1 LGGHSADDIW
11 SSGTGD
17 PRPLQVYE
25 KRNEDIVSSRRT
37 LILVGAIVVGA
48 LAALLILRYVS
59 AVEDKANSDTQLTP
73 VVVVTGPVQ
82 QGELAN
88 SVIEQKRVDIGQRRR
103 IDLPANAIT
112 RLDDI
117 KGQVATIDMSPGE
130 VITTSKF
137 SGSTA
142 NTSSK
147 SNVIEKGLVAVTMS
161 VDPTKGVAG
170 LVQPGDFVNVM
181 VPLMGT
187 SLTGEV
193 SATQIG
199 STTLFQKVKV
209 LAIGQNLGTPVAAD
223 PANPDAAKPVASDQV
238 TLLVAPEAAGTIA
251 WAGASSGGVY
261 LVLVRPDY
269 QPRPIAPWVAPTDG
283 QLPGAKGLTPYDG
296 LPVGSEAAQ
305 AAGR

>member
-1 LGGHSADDIW
+1 M
-11 SSGTGD
+11 
-17 PRPLQVYE
+17 
-25 KRNEDIVSSRRT
+25 SSRRT

-73 VVVVTGPVQ
+73 VVVITGPVQ

-117 KGQVATIDMSPGE
+117 KGQVATIDMSAGE

-181 VPLMGT
+181 IPLMAPPT
-187 SLTGEV
+187 IPGELSSV
-193 SATQIG
+193 QIG

-209 LAIGQNLGTPVAAD
+209 LAIGQNLGAPVAAD
-223 PANPDAAKPVASDQV
+223 PANPDAAPPVASDQV

-269 QPRPIAPWVAPTDG
+269 QPRPIAPWIAPTDTG
-283 QLPGAKGLTPYDG
+283 LFPGTKGLTPYDG